1 LKFNTSKMVSEEV
14 VEGVMRSA
22 LTSISKKDKISLQ
35 ELRIKMELNNEQNSV
50 NCSILKGKE
59 YVSDLSWSRILGMK
73 VVFAN
78 IIIET
83 IKKSLLRLAQENEV
97 NPIEINAR
105 VYAIDEKGTPNIYL
119 YNGKKALNKINL
131 SEIL

>member
-1 LKFNTSKMVSEEV
+1 MVNEEV

-59 YVSDLSWSRILGMK
+59 YVSDLSWARILGMK

-78 IIIET
+78 IIIDS
-83 IKKSLLRLAQENEV
+83 IKNSLIRLSNENQVESK
-97 NPIEINAR
+97 EINAR
-105 VYAIDEKGTPNIYL
+105 IYAIDENGKPNVYI
-119 YNGKKALNKINL
+119 YNGKKALKKIEI
-131 SEIL
+131 SEFL

>member
-1 LKFNTSKMVSEEV
+1 MVNEEV

-50 NCSILKGKE
+50 NCSVLQGKE
-59 YVSDLSWSRILGMK
+59 FVSDLSWARILGMK

-78 IIIET
+78 IIIDS
-83 IKKSLLRLAQENEV
+83 IKNSLIRISNESE
-97 NPIEINAR
+97 IESKEINAR
-105 VYAIDEKGTPNIYL
+105 IYAIDENGKPNIYI
-119 YNGKKALNKINL
+119 YNGKKALKKIEI
-131 SEIL
+131 SEFL

>member
-1 LKFNTSKMVSEEV
+1 MVSEEV

-50 NCSILKGKE
+50 NCSILQGKE

-73 VVFAN
+73 VVFST

-83 IKKSLLRLAQENEV
+83 IKNSS
-97 NPIEINAR
+97 IN
-105 VYAIDEKGTPNIYL
+105 YFG
-119 YNGKKALNKINL
+119 
-131 SEIL
+131 

>member
-1 LKFNTSKMVSEEV
+1 MVSEEV

-50 NCSILKGKE
+50 NCSILQGKE
-59 YVSDLSWSRILGMK
+59 YVSDLSWARILGMK

-78 IIIET
+78 IIIDS
-83 IKKSLLRLAQENEV
+83 IKNSLIRLSNENQLESK
-97 NPIEINAR
+97 EINAR
-105 VYAIDEKGTPNIYL
+105 IYAIDENGKPNVYI
-119 YNGKKALNKINL
+119 YNGKKALKKIEI
-131 SEIL
+131 SEFL